1 MTISR
6 LFVPAAFCGLV
17 ATMPPA
23 SATAFERLD
32 WLDRTV
38 DQLRGE
44 VRGPHG
50 LSAIR
55 LVEAIDQVRH
65 ATHDEFATSTVS
77 AA

>member
-1 MTISR
+1 MMTIDR

-23 SATAFERLD
+23 SATPFERLD

-38 DQLRGE
+38 DQLRGQ

-50 LSAIR
+50 LSALR
-55 LVEAIDQVRH
+55 LVEAINQVRH
-65 ATHDEFATSTVS
+65 ATHDEFAS